1 MSSMPDHAKTAPDG
15 KGVESNTHRFPDV
28 SEMDAS
34 SFEASPLPFDT
45 NSKAAPQTAPV
56 KPTANSALKPNQGV
70 PAKSSKRTRSN
81 WWQKLNLQ
89 TKATLAA
96 ITLGT
101 LPVLAVGTFAY
112 IEADREVSQEIKIFE
127 QAQTAAMS
135 SKLSRF
141 MLERYGD
148 IQVLSSLPIL
158 KNAKVKAIVPDDE
171 KRRILDNL
179 IRVYGVYDSIVAFDL
194 EGNVIVQSSG
204 ALANNAKN
212 AQFFQ
217 AAVRTRKPI
226 IAEPE
231 MSSGGESILRFAAPI
246 FDSETGA
253 MIGVIRSQLSGQRIQ
268 ELVQEFNTD
277 TTSYQV
283 FDGDGHVF
291 ATDDPKGVGQ
301 KIDAFLPTFKPL
313 IGTNKPAIQ
322 ITANQMTG
330 KEELVAY
337 APFEQFEGLPV
348 DGWGVTLGLDTAE
361 AFSAQRKL
369 ASSLVLGTVLAAG
382 LIAAIAALIARR
394 ATRPVLAASDA
405 VQKLGQGDLETRLI
419 VSGED
424 ELALLGSNINL
435 MASQIQTLLV
445 EQEKA
450 TQEQLAA
457 QAQVV
462 AQQMQSAQQQQEA
475 KEFLQNRALELL
487 MEVGPLRQGDLTIR
501 AKVTEDEIGTIADS
515 YNATIGSLR
524 TLVSQ
529 LQGAAAQV
537 TGTAKENQ
545 TSVQQLSEDALEQ
558 TNSIQAALGQLAAMT
573 QSIQAVANRAESAEK
588 AMQVAATTINEGDAA
603 MNRTVNDILGLRE
616 TVSEAAKKVQQLGQA
631 SQDISKVVK
640 LIGTFAAQTNL
651 LALKASI
658 EAARAGEEG
667 RGFVV
672 LADEVRSLAQQSA
685 KATGEIEQLVSNIQ
699 AETKEVVDA
708 METGT
713 EQVTIGTQ
721 RVEETRQRLSQIAES
736 SAEITAL
743 VRDIA
748 QAASAQTQTS
758 AKVSN
763 TMTNV
768 ADTANNTSQRAEQV
782 QTAFQ
787 DLLQVA
793 GELQTTVGRFKLK

>member
-15 KGVESNTHRFPDV
+15 KGAVSNTHHIPDI
-28 SEMDAS
+28 SEMNAS

-45 NSKAAPQTAPV
+45 HSKAIPQAVPV
-56 KPTANSALKPNQGV
+56 KQPTPTPKPGTAGKPSKLK
-70 PAKSSKRTRSN
+70 SSN

-96 ITLGT
+96 VTLGT

-112 IEADREVSQEIKIFE
+112 IQADHEVTQEIKTFE

-135 SKLSRF
+135 SKLSRY

-148 IQVLSSLPIL
+148 IQVLSTLPIL
-158 KNAKVKAIVPDDE
+158 RNAKVKVIVSDEE

-179 IRVYGVYDSIVAFDL
+179 IRVYGAYDSIAAFDMA
-194 EGNVIVQSSG
+194 GNVIVQSSG
-204 ALANNAKN
+204 APVNNAKN
-212 AQFFQ
+212 EPFFQ
-217 AAVRTRKPI
+217 AAVRARKPI

-231 MSSGGESILRFAAPI
+231 MSAQGESILRFATPI
-246 FDSETGA
+246 FDSESGA
-253 MIGVIRSQLSGQRIQ
+253 MIGVIRSQMSGQRIQ

-283 FDGDGHVF
+283 FDSDGHVF

-313 IGTNKPAIQ
+313 IATNKPAIQ
-322 ITANQMTG
+322 ITTDKMSG
-330 KEELVAY
+330 KEQLVAY
-337 APFEQFEGLPV
+337 APFETLESLPV
-348 DGWGVTLGLDTAE
+348 EGWGVTLGLDTQE
-361 AFSAQRKL
+361 AFAAQRQL
-369 ASSLVLGTVLAAG
+369 ASSLVLGTLVAAG
-382 LIAAIAALIARR
+382 LIAAISALIARR
-394 ATRPVLAASDA
+394 AARPVLIASEA
-405 VQKLGQGDLETRLI
+405 VQKLGQGDLTTR
-419 VSGED
+419 VEVQGED

-457 QAQVV
+457 QAEI
-462 AQQMQSAQQQQEA
+462 ATQQAKAAKEQQDA

-501 AKVTEDEIGTIADS
+501 AQVTEDEIGTIADS

-529 LQGAAAQV
+529 VQGAASQV
-537 TGTAKENQ
+537 TGTATDNKA
-545 TSVQQLSEDALEQ
+545 SVQQLSEDAIEQ
-558 TNSIQAALGQLAAMT
+558 TNSIQAALEQLTTMT
-573 QSIQAVANRAESAEK
+573 ESIQAVAKRAESAEQ
-588 AMQVAATTINEGDAA
+588 AMQVAATTIDEGDAA

-672 LADEVRSLAQQSA
+672 LADEVRALAQQSA
-685 KATGEIEQLVSNIQ
+685 KATAEIEQLVSNIQ
-699 AETKEVVDA
+699 SETQAVVSA

-748 QAASAQTQTS
+748 QAASTQTKTS
-758 AKVSN
+758 EVVST
-763 TMTNV
+763 TMVNV